1 MAKKSRKNKRSQ
13 KSSQSRTSKPQQQKK
28 NNKRIVFIAA
38 IVVGVLL
45 VVGLAAIGFAN
56 SKNSKTSSAETL
68 PIDDRVGQPVDRTT
82 IGDPNAPVLVETY
95 EDFLCPHC
103 ADFTA
108 TLGPVLLDMV
118 KDGTVRWEYKYRV
131 IGGSDSLTANM
142 AAECAADQ
150 GKFWEYHEELFRRIE
165 DNGRIAVFPKSLKA
179 LAEEMGLDMNQFNQ
193 CLDSKQHLK
202 EIQKI
207 DQLAA
212 ARGVNGTP
220 TIFINGQRYE
230 GSRTPEAF
238 RAAIEA
244 AAGK

>member
-1 MAKKSRKNKRSQ
+1 MAKKSSPQRSRKGSK
-13 KSSQSRTSKPQQQKK
+13 KSGSKKQQNRT
-28 NNKRIVFIAA
+28 IFWGA
-38 IVVGVLL
+38 IGL
-45 VVGLAAIGFAN
+45 GLALVIILAAVGFI
-56 SKNSKTSSAETL
+56 SSMPGKSAGASFDE
-68 PIDDRVGQPVDRTT
+68 IVGQPVDRTT

-108 TLGPVLLDMV
+108 ELGPVLMDLV
-118 KDGTVRWEYKYRV
+118 RDGKVRWVYKYRV

-150 GKFWEYHEELFRRIE
+150 GKFWPYHEELFRRIQE
-165 DNGRIAVFPKSLKA
+165 KGKIAVFPNSLKK
-179 LAEEMGLDMNQFNQ
+179 LAADLGLDTDQFNQ

-207 DQLAA
+207 DQAAA

-220 TIFINGQRYE
+220 TIFINGQRYD
-230 GSRTPEAF
+230 GSRSPEAF
-238 RAAIEA
+238 KAAIEA
-244 AAGK
+244 AK